1 VPFCGNFLFA
11 AIQALTRQFHFFATH
26 SRRRQFYGFIDFDVA
41 GTTAEIAGQRF
52 LDLITRRLW
61 FLIHQFLC
69 RQEKAGRAIAALRR
83 AEIGEGILQ
92 RMKRPARGHAFDRC
106 DLTVF
111 GIQTQ
116 KQTRQN
122 RTPVD
127 QDGARAAL
135 SQLTSVLGA
144 RQRKVFAQDFKQ
156 RLVRR
161 KGHFGHFTVE
171 CERDVLFLFH
181 LLAPLRLEGDHNFR
195 GVSPTVR
202 EGSEIKVGEAFAVAA
217 DVRNPEEVEQALAA
231 TVERF
236 GRIDIVVNG
245 AAGNF
250 LCAAEEL
257 SPNGFGTV
265 VDIDLKGTFNVCRAA
280 FAELKKNQGQILN
293 ISATL
298 HYLGTPMQIHVSAA
312 KAGVDALTKNLAV
325 EWGRYG
331 IRVNA
336 IAPGP
341 IGDTEGMK
349 RLVPEPIKE
358 KLKQRIPLGR
368 FGLIEDIENAAVFLC
383 SNAASYINGAVIVV
397 DGGHWLASN
406 SLL

>member
-1 VPFCGNFLFA
+1 MKIFA
-11 AIQALTRQFHFFATH
+11 DGILRGHVAFVTGGGTGITGGIARALAEAGAHVALV
-26 SRRRQFYGFIDFDVA
+26 SRRMEHLEPAAKLINESRSQSR
-41 GTTAEIAGQRF
+41 GT
-52 LDLITRRLW
+52 
-61 FLIHQFLC
+61 
-69 RQEKAGRAIAALRR
+69 
-83 AEIGEGILQ
+83 
-92 RMKRPARGHAFDRC
+92 
-106 DLTVF
+106 
-111 GIQTQ
+111 
-116 KQTRQN
+116 
-122 RTPVD
+122 
-127 QDGARAAL
+127 
-135 SQLTSVLGA
+135 
-144 RQRKVFAQDFKQ
+144 
-156 RLVRR
+156 
-161 KGHFGHFTVE
+161 
-171 CERDVLFLFH
+171 
-181 LLAPLRLEGDHNFR
+181 
-195 GVSPTVR
+195 SPTVR
-202 EGSEIKVGEAFAVAA
+202 EGSASIGEAFAIAA
-217 DVRNPEEVEQALAA
+217 DVRTPEEVERAIAA

-236 GRIDIVVNG
+236 GKIDIVVNG

-265 VDIDLKGTFNVCRAA
+265 VDIDLKGSFNVCRAA
-280 FAELKKNQGQILN
+280 FGELKKNRGQILN

-368 FGLIEDIENAAVFLC
+368 FGLIEDIETAALFLC
-383 SNAASYINGAVIVV
+383 SDAASYINGAVLVV
-397 DGGHWLASN
+397 DGGLWLAAN
-406 SLL
+406 RLL

>member
-1 VPFCGNFLFA
+1 MPSAGIMAHKIFA
-11 AIQALTRQFHFFATH
+11 DNILKDHVAFVTGGGTGITGGVARALAEAGANVALV
-26 SRRRQFYGFIDFDVA
+26 SRRMEHLEPA
-41 GTTAEIAGQRF
+41 AN
-52 LDLITRRLW
+52 
-61 FLIHQFLC
+61 
-69 RQEKAGRAIAALRR
+69 AIN
-83 AEIGEGILQ
+83 E
-92 RMKRPARGHAFDRC
+92 
-106 DLTVF
+106 
-111 GIQTQ
+111 
-116 KQTRQN
+116 
-122 RTPVD
+122 
-127 QDGARAAL
+127 
-135 SQLTSVLGA
+135 A
-144 RQRKVFAQDFKQ
+144 RQR
-156 RLVRR
+156 
-161 KGHFGHFTVE
+161 GSG
-171 CERDVLFLFH
+171 
-181 LLAPLRLEGDHNFR
+181 
-195 GVSPTVR
+195 PTVR
-202 EGSEIKVGEAFAVAA
+202 ESSVSDGNTIGEAFAVAA
-217 DVRNPEEVEQALAA
+217 DVRNPEEIEQAIAA

-236 GRIDIVVNG
+236 GKVDIVVNG

-265 VDIDLKGTFNVCRAA
+265 VDIDLKGSFNVCRAA
-280 FAELKKNQGQILN
+280 FAQLKEHKGQILN

-298 HYLGTPMQIHVSAA
+298 HYLGTPMQLHVSAA

-383 SNAASYINGAVIVV
+383 SDAASYINGAVIVV
-397 DGGHWLASN
+397 DGGHWLAAN
-406 SLL
+406 RLL